1 MNWLDNLN
9 YSITSSNA
17 KLLVTTRKQRL
28 QMWILTGMN
37 LNSFQKQCRIR
48 SKNTKKKVRNVS
60 YKSIPTSKKHKPKKI
75 TPVML
80 AYSGNFIRRGCG
92 CPNIYLVCCKTDL
105 GVPMQL
111 VRMELLLSSCQHSV
125 KFSYF
130 EGIRLFPAGNVQDSP
145 LTYGCIKMLH
155 ESPTA
160 KPKES

>member
-1 MNWLDNLN
+1 MPNCLWQQGSKGFRCESWLAW
-9 YSITSSNA
+9 TWTVFKSNVGFAA
-17 KLLVTTRKQRL
+17 KIQ
-28 QMWILTGMN
+28 
-37 LNSFQKQCRIR
+37 
-48 SKNTKKKVRNVS
+48 KKKVWNVS

-92 CPNIYLVCCKTDL
+92 CPNIYLLCCKTDL